1 MNETLGNFFYPEE
14 MFSSGLET
22 LLILDSLPFEV
33 VNHVFCLLNGCAL
46 QT

>member
-22 LLILDSLPFEV
+22 LILDSLPFEV